1 MQAATPVLVGWRAME
16 RAAVNGIEL
25 EYETAG
31 GGEPLLMI
39 HGAAVAETFVPMA
52 QEPALRAYRSVRL
65 HRRGYAGSAHPGT
78 VTSLAEQSRD
88 AAALLDHLGVARAH
102 VVGHSYGGLVAL
114 RLALDH
120 AERVH
125 TLALI
130 EAPLLMSPFAQGFIE
145 AMRPVAETYQSG
157 DPRGAAARFVIAV
170 GGPEALATIERILPP
185 GAVDQTVRDLD
196 TLFGCEFAEPD
207 ATLVREDEAPGIRA
221 PVLSIVGEKSAAVF
235 RESHRSLMKL
245 VPRVEALHVPGA
257 AHFVQVEAPRAV
269 ADGLA
274 AFLARHPI
282 EGYGSRGTSS
292 SS

>member
-1 MQAATPVLVGWRAME
+1 ME

-25 EYETAG
+25 EYESAG
-31 GGEPLLMI
+31 DGEPLLMI
-39 HGAAVAETFVPMA
+39 HGAAVAETFVPLA
-52 QEPALRAYRSVRL
+52 RARALRTYRTIRL
-65 HRRGYAGSAHPGT
+65 HRRGYAGSGHPAA
-78 VTSLAEQSRD
+78 VTTLAEQARD

-145 AMRPVAETYQSG
+145 AMRPVAETYQGG
-157 DPRGAAARFVIAV
+157 DPRGAAARFILAV
-170 GGPEALATIERILPP
+170 GGPEALATIERTLPA
-185 GAVDQTVRDLD
+185 GAFDQTVRDLD

-207 ATLVREDEAPGIRA
+207 ATLVREDETPGIRV
-221 PVLSIVGEKSAAVF
+221 PVLSIVGEKSEAVF
-235 RESHRSLMKL
+235 HESHRSLVQM
-245 VPRVEALHVPGA
+245 VPRAEALHVPGA

-274 AFLARHPI
+274 AFLARHPL
-282 EGYGSRGTSS
+282 EGSTPAR
-292 SS
+292 